1 MMNANDDG
9 PALDSGI
16 DADER
21 EVALRTWAVL
31 TEASVAASIAVLPY
45 LLELQKD
52 ALAAA
57 NAKREAAGK
66 RPISPPRLAMLTAAQ
81 GQITFGV
88 TAALGLRAG
97 RRMGLGAPRLEALLR
112 GRPSGLPPSRG
123 AGYAAA
129 GAGSALLIGL
139 LDRTLFAEAQRRFK
153 AAGMRQ
159 PSAWRGLLAS
169 TYGAIG
175 EEVLMRLGLQTLLAA
190 GLRRLNGE
198 TTTPPSGATMWPA
211 IVVSNLAF
219 GAGHLPATKAIVPL
233 TPLVVARALLLNAVA
248 GTLCG
253 YLYWREGLE
262 AAMIA
267 HGSADL
273 VLHVG
278 GALLQGRQ
286 GDNG

>member
-1 MMNANDDG
+1 MRLNVSDD
-9 PALDSGI
+9 AT
-16 DADER
+16 ATDEQG
-21 EVALRTWAVL
+21 VALRTWAVL
-31 TEASVAASIAVLPY
+31 TEASVAASLAVLPY
-45 LLELQKD
+45 LLAMQED

-57 NAKREAAGK
+57 NAKRVAAGK
-66 RPISPPRLAMLTAAQ
+66 RPITPPRLAILTAAQ
-81 GQITFGV
+81 GHITFGV
-88 TAALGLRAG
+88 TSALGLRAG
-97 RRMGLGAPRLEALLR
+97 RRMGLGAPHLEALLR
-112 GRPSGLPPSRG
+112 GRPSGLSPSRG

-139 LDRTLFAEAQRRFK
+139 LDHTLFADVHRLFK

-169 TYGAIG
+169 VYGAIG

-190 GLRRLNGE
+190 GLRRLSGE
-198 TTTPPSGATMWPA
+198 TATPPSGATMWPA
-211 IVVSNLAF
+211 IALSNLAF

-233 TPLVVARALLLNAVA
+233 TPLVVARALLLNAVV

-262 AAMIA
+262 AAMVA

-278 GALLQGRQ
+278 GVMLQGRHKA
-286 GDNG
+286 